1 MNNDNIELIK
11 FVELN
16 HYDVNYTRTVAHV
29 DPTTSEILIELYLN
43 RRITKCLYC
52 GSTST
57 VIKETIKKKIN
68 HCVKPKQ
75 KITINFHQKKFK
87 CKDCM
92 HTFMENNPI
101 GNNISIYGAIQMITS
116 LKSPRKTFK
125 DVANECYTT
134 ITNVIN
140 YFDSMVQIQRHNLT
154 LVICID
160 EIYAKRL
167 TSTKY
172 SLIIYDPM
180 SNRILDILDAR
191 RKNVLEEYFT
201 HIPLKERLNVRYVNI
216 DMWQTYVD
224 ISERYLPNA
233 TICVDSFHVI
243 KHLNSAMD
251 KIRLKI
257 QRKYVNT
264 KESDKKSFYW
274 LLKNFHY
281 YFTQNFDS
289 IKYKCNPRSHFSY
302 LPDKYA
308 VLEHLLSIDS
318 DLKEA
323 YLLKEEYREFN
334 LTEDY
339 NAEFSLNKLID
350 FIYKFKKSKFEEFI
364 EFGRLLNHWKYYIVN
379 SFIRINGK
387 RMSNGPMES
396 TNGRIGRIIEDGYGY
411 TNFNRFRNRCMFSL
425 NNEESINIK
434 KLKQK

>member
-16 HYDVNYTRTVAHV
+16 HYDVNYTRTVAYV

-43 RRITKCLYC
+43 RRIKKCPYC

-68 HCVKPKQ
+68 HCVKPEQ

-243 KHLNSAMD
+243 KHLNAAMD

-281 YFTQNFDS
+281 YFTQNFDC

-339 NAEFSLNKLID
+339 NAEFSLNKVID

-425 NNEESINIK
+425 NNEESINIE

>member
-16 HYDVNYTRTVAHV
+16 HYDVNYTRTVAYV

-43 RRITKCLYC
+43 RRITKCPYC
-52 GSTST
+52 GSPST

-68 HCVKPKQ
+68 HCVKPEQ

-160 EIYAKRL
+160 EIYAKKL

-243 KHLNSAMD
+243 KHLNAAMD

-289 IKYKCNPRSHFSY
+289 IKYKCNPRSYFSY
-302 LPDKYA
+302 LPDKHA

-425 NNEESINIK
+425 NNEESINIE